1 MNSSIFE
8 ETSISNR
15 SSFKE
20 KAKLPEGIFKFQ
32 FWLLCP
38 HCKKRIPI
46 FRIFCFN
53 SELNPIMISLQCKC
67 REFPMIMTLRK
78 YIESC
83 KDNFKDRV
91 LYKKA
96 YCAHCGV
103 MLSENTKKVHDMM
116 TFVTKHLYLNKEVE
130 LRMFCEDEKHKGQK
144 IIAKAFNPKEN
155 IVICKY
161 CYNLIKEDYESQK
174 KGKINSSNR
183 LLKFSDLRKKVDEV
197 IRQYDIVKVSS
208 ASSTDVITLI
218 DILKTMYY
226 KLLQNEILEPNITI
240 SLINLFSML
249 SDSEMRPLP
258 NIFFD
263 VILTPKF
270 DFKMNMNNKMYLPLI
285 SDIVIID
292 KTNFI
297 LCYESFES
305 VTKREENKRLDIPYR
320 RIIMDENESQL
331 NVISNNSHYSF
342 RKVIKYQNDKF
353 IGIKCEVVKCEVDGN
368 LLNHSL
374 LLFSTKDN
382 EKIESEQ
389 KDYYMSCLCL
399 YNEYIFTG
407 GNKLDVWKI
416 SRNSIHYC
424 TSIPVEED
432 KGKITSIIQMNFDDD
447 NRSSILKK
455 KSFESRNSTKI
466 TFSMEYKI
474 ICGTDKGWLLF
485 MKPSTYTIEQPRELN
500 LFKKDTE
507 HSITCMC
514 AIKSRVIATGGKD
527 NLIII
532 YNYEEIRHFATVLYG
547 HTNAIVSIEKIPSCN
562 EIISAAKDNQI
573 IIWNID
579 SQTKLNVF
587 TPFTPHLE
595 KFMLDSFT
603 LIIENSTMY
612 FYAGYNNKEGQNVLE
627 IWKSRMF
634 ENERDENAQGKTVQ
648 NVAIKDNYYS

>member
-1 MNSSIFE
+1 MNSSIE

-83 KDNFKDRV
+83 KDNFRDRV

-183 LLKFSDLRKKVDEV
+183 LLKFSDLREKVDEV

-226 KLLQNEILEPNITI
+226 
-240 SLINLFSML
+240 
-249 SDSEMRPLP
+249 
-258 NIFFD
+258 
-263 VILTPKF
+263 
-270 DFKMNMNNKMYLPLI
+270 
-285 SDIVIID
+285 
-292 KTNFI
+292 
-297 LCYESFES
+297 
-305 VTKREENKRLDIPYR
+305 
-320 RIIMDENESQL
+320 
-331 NVISNNSHYSF
+331 
-342 RKVIKYQNDKF
+342 
-353 IGIKCEVVKCEVDGN
+353 
-368 LLNHSL
+368 
-374 LLFSTKDN
+374 
-382 EKIESEQ
+382 
-389 KDYYMSCLCL
+389 
-399 YNEYIFTG
+399 
-407 GNKLDVWKI
+407 
-416 SRNSIHYC
+416 
-424 TSIPVEED
+424 
-432 KGKITSIIQMNFDDD
+432 
-447 NRSSILKK
+447 
-455 KSFESRNSTKI
+455 
-466 TFSMEYKI
+466 
-474 ICGTDKGWLLF
+474 
-485 MKPSTYTIEQPRELN
+485 
-500 LFKKDTE
+500 
-507 HSITCMC
+507 
-514 AIKSRVIATGGKD
+514 
-527 NLIII
+527 
-532 YNYEEIRHFATVLYG
+532 
-547 HTNAIVSIEKIPSCN
+547 
-562 EIISAAKDNQI
+562 
-573 IIWNID
+573 
-579 SQTKLNVF
+579 
-587 TPFTPHLE
+587 
-595 KFMLDSFT
+595 
-603 LIIENSTMY
+603 
-612 FYAGYNNKEGQNVLE
+612 
-627 IWKSRMF
+627 
-634 ENERDENAQGKTVQ
+634 
-648 NVAIKDNYYS
+648 